1 MHAFVNLDRFDHR
14 SEGSFRNWLASIV
27 ENRIRDQWRRSTA
40 LKRGA
45 GRARPFGAYGSSV
58 LSESILVGKNTT
70 PSQEAMG
77 LETEE
82 RLEAALL
89 ALDERSRR
97 AIELRRLCGMS
108 YAELASEMGLGSES
122 SARAMVARALA
133 RLSQLL

>member
-1 MHAFVNLDRFDHR
+1 MHAFVSLDRFDHR

-27 ENRIRDQWRRSTA
+27 ENRIRDRWRRSTA
-40 LKRGA
+40 LKRGD
-45 GRARPFGAYGSSV
+45 GKVRPFSAFGSSV
-58 LSESILVGKNTT
+58 LSESILAGKQAT
-70 PSQEAMG
+70 PSQEAVG
-77 LETEE
+77 HETEE

-108 YAELASEMGLGSES
+108 YAEVAVEMGLGTES

-133 RLSQLL
+133 RLSPLL